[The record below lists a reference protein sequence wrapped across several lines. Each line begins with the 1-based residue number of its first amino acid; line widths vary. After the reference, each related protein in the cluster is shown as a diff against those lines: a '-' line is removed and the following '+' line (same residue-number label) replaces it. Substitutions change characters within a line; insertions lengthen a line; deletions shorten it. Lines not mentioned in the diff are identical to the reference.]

1 MMKKP
6 ELLAPAG
13 NLEKLRMAVRFGA
26 DAVYLGGKAFGLR
39 AGAGNFSEEELAR
52 GIQFAHD
59 HGVKVYVTVNIFAHN
74 HDLAEFPGYLE
85 TIRELQADGI
95 IVSDP
100 GVFRLARQRVPDLPI
115 HISTQANNTNWSTA
129 LFWQELGAKRI
140 VLARELSLREIQE
153 IHEHAGI
160 ELEVFVH
167 GAMCISYSGRCLLSN
182 YLAGRNANK
191 GDCAHPC
198 RWNYRL
204 VEEKRPGE
212 YFPVVEDE
220 KGTYFFNSK
229 DLCLAEHIP
238 SLINA
243 GVGSF
248 KIEGRMK
255 SSYYVATVVKVYRE
269 VIDAF
274 WAERETFSFD
284 PKWRKEL
291 AKVSHRH
298 YTTGFAFRKPDEND
312 HRYDTSSY
320 VRSYDFIGTVL
331 AYLPET
337 GEMRVEQRNHMAVGD
352 KIEIVPPKGPFL
364 SWQITAMKNEF
375 GEPIERAPHP
385 RQEVRMPAPECGVQ
399 PYSLIRRAQ

>member
-1 MMKKP
+1 
-6 ELLAPAG
+6 
-13 NLEKLRMAVRFGA
+13 MAVRFGA
-26 DAVYLGGKAFGLR
+26 DAVYFAGKSFGLR
-39 AGAGNFSEEELAR
+39 AGAGNFSYEEMAE
-52 GIQFAHD
+52 GINFAHD

-74 HDLAEFPGYLE
+74 ADIEEVASYLKVINDLK
-85 TIRELQADGI
+85 ADGI

-100 GVFRLARQRVPDLPI
+100 GVFRLAKENTPDLPI

-129 LFWQELGAKRI
+129 LFWQEMGAKRI
-140 VLARELSLREIQE
+140 VLARELSLQE
-153 IHEHAGI
+153 IGEIRKQSGI
-160 ELEVFVH
+160 ELEAFVH

-220 KGTYFFNSK
+220 KGTYVFNSK
-229 DLCLAEHIP
+229 DLCLIEHIP
-238 SLINA
+238 ALIQA

-255 SSYYVATVVKVYRE
+255 SAYYVATVVKVYRE
-269 VIDAF
+269 VIDAYF
-274 WAERETFSFD
+274 QD
-284 PKWRKEL
+284 PENFCFEHKWLAEL

-298 YTTGFAFRKPDEND
+298 YTTGFAYKKPDEND

-320 VRSYDFIGTVL
+320 VRSFDFIGTVL
-331 AYLPET
+331 EYLPET
-337 GEMRVEQRNHMAVGD
+337 GEMRVEQRNHMSVGEQ
-352 KIEIVPPKGPFL
+352 IEIVPPRGPFI
-364 SWQITAMKNEF
+364 SWQITAMKNNL
-375 GEPIERAPHP
+375 GEHIEHAPHP
-385 RQEVRMPAPECGVQ
+385 KQEVLMPAPKGGVK
-399 PYSLIRRAQ
+399 PYSLIRRPQ

>member
-1 MMKKP
+1 MKKP

-13 NLEKLRMAVRFGA
+13 NLEKLQMAVRFGA
-26 DAVYLGGKAFGLR
+26 DAVYLGGKSFGLR
-39 AGAGNFSEEELAR
+39 AGAGNFSYEEMAE
-52 GIQFAHD
+52 GISFAHNN
-59 HGVKVYVTVNIFAHN
+59 GVKVYVTVNIFAHN
-74 HDLAEFPGYLE
+74 DDIEEVTAHLKEINNLK
-85 TIRELQADGI
+85 ADGI

-100 GVFRLARQRVPDLPI
+100 GIFRLAKNIVPSLPI

-129 LFWQELGAKRI
+129 LFWQEMGAKRI
-140 VLARELSLREIQE
+140 VLARELSLLEISE
-153 IHEHAGI
+153 IHRQSVI

-182 YLAGRNANK
+182 YLSGRNANK

-198 RWNYRL
+198 RWNYNL

-220 KGTYFFNSK
+220 KGTYVFNSK
-229 DLCLAEHIP
+229 DLCLVEHIP
-238 SLINA
+238 SLIQA

-269 VIDAF
+269 VIDAYF
-274 WAERETFSFD
+274 QDPENFRFD
-284 PKWRKEL
+284 HKWLEEL

-298 YTTGFAFRKPDEND
+298 YTTGFAFKKPDEND

-320 VRSYDFIGTVL
+320 VRNYDFIGIVL
-331 AYLPET
+331 EYLPET
-337 GEMRVEQRNHMAVGD
+337 REMRVEQRNHMSVGEQ
-352 KIEIVPPKGPFL
+352 IEIVPPRGSFIP
-364 SWQITAMKNEF
+364 WQITGMKNNL
-375 GEPIERAPHP
+375 GEPIEHAPHP
-385 RQEVRMPAPECGVQ
+385 RQEVLMPAPQGGVK
-399 PYSLIRRAQ
+399 PYSLIRRPQ